1 MTETVRPPTTAGRGA
16 TEVPPRPARVPEA
29 ASRAPRAVT
38 ATVAPAQWH
47 RGITLLALVSMF
59 IGTRDRWTQAVATQ
73 PVLAEVISLCYAAI
87 LVLGVLTLVVRGQ
100 RALVRVDVA
109 VLLLGVVLVVCA
121 KILNHAQADESVLMA
136 QATKEFVSGRPIYGR
151 AWPWVFDGAHVLV
164 TKTMSGGTVAT
175 FGYP

>member
-59 IGTRDRWTQAVATQ
+59 IGTRDRWTQAVAMNLGSIE
-73 PVLAEVISLCYAAI
+73 VMKRFVAIGLGLAIVP
-87 LVLGVLTLVVRGQ
+87 R
-100 RALVRVDVA
+100 VA
-109 VLLLGVVLVVCA
+109 VGNGVRAGQVVAIPIHPLG
-121 KILNHAQADESVLMA
+121 E
-136 QATKEFVSGRPIYGR
+136 R
-151 AWPWVFDGAHVLV
+151 
-164 TKTMSGGTVAT
+164 
-175 FGYP
+175 